1 MGWHDPQS
9 LRSNNFDFLRF
20 ALASLVIF
28 SHSFALISR
37 SNDTEPLMR
46 LTRGGIDS
54 GAVAVNGFFVI
65 SGFLITYS
73 YLRGKGFADFF
84 RKRALRIYPGFIA
97 AVSFCAFLVA
107 PVASSGPWGAFSS
120 SQLVQYLK
128 SILFLQSY
136 KYSEAFPNNAF
147 HALNGSLWSISF
159 EWWCYVGV
167 AVLGVMGLLQYKRLV
182 LGLFV
187 LSLFGSLMFS
197 VFELNPGGGVLG
209 IVLGAPKFW
218 ARLLP
223 YYLAGMVFCHYR
235 EVIPYSWK
243 LALGAWSVLVGS
255 VFIPHALV
263 VALPVAGT
271 YLLFWV
277 AFNTVFQVPR
287 WAAHGDFSYGIYL
300 YAFPL
305 QQFLLHHVP
314 SLNPF
319 GLLALSL
326 PLSVFF
332 GFLSWHLVEKR
343 FMAKKASKTERG
355 VVGKEMIRSAGPVPM
370 TTPRVLPP
378 LNVSREE
385 S

>member
-1 MGWHDPQS
+1 MGWNNPQA

-28 SHSFALISR
+28 AHSFALIDR
-37 SNDTEPLMR
+37 GNDNEPLMR
-46 LTRGGIDS
+46 LTGGSIDS
-54 GAVAVNGFFVI
+54 GALAVNGFFVL

-73 YLRGKGFADFF
+73 YMRGKGVVDFF
-84 RKRALRIYPGFIA
+84 RKRALRIYPGFMA
-97 AVSFCAFLVA
+97 AVSFCAFFVA
-107 PVASSGPWGAFSS
+107 PVASSDPWGAFSAG
-120 SQLVQYLK
+120 QLGHYVQ
-128 SILFLQSY
+128 SILFLQTY
-136 KYSEAFPNNAF
+136 KYAAAFPINPF

-167 AVLGVMGLLQYKRLV
+167 AVLGVLGLLKYRRLV

-187 LSLFGSLMFS
+187 ASLVGSLAFS
-197 VFELNPGGGVLG
+197 VFELNPGGHLLGV
-209 IVLGAPKFW
+209 IFGAPKFW

-243 LALGAWSVLVGS
+243 VALGASFVLVAS
-255 VFIPHALV
+255 VFVSHALV
-263 VALPVAGT
+263 VTLPIAGT

-277 AFNTVFQVPR
+277 GFSTVFRVPR

-305 QQFLLHHVP
+305 QQLLLHYIP
-314 SLNPF
+314 RLNPL

-326 PLSVFF
+326 PLSIFF
-332 GFLSWHLVEKR
+332 GFLSWHVVEKR
-343 FMAKKASKTERG
+343 FMAKKTANVATAG
-355 VVGKEMIRSAGPVPM
+355 VMEGGHLGGPGHTAAPTVLMPARAAKEEG
-370 TTPRVLPP
+370 
-378 LNVSREE
+378 
-385 S
+385 